1 MAPAETG
8 TATASPTNTATATHP
23 ATPTPE
29 APATD
34 QATATPT
41 ETARPTATPL
51 RPVEV
56 EQAFPLPWPVAPF
69 RDAQVEEA
77 RECAATMAARG
88 STLDLK
94 EPQTACGW
102 ALMAEAH
109 IRERVAEA
117 LQTATPEGGPAARA
131 FHLLPRPAEEA
142 VQAFGQAVAANPALS
157 LVATYNS
164 PPLYAAYLNALPLVE
179 PPPVAEQP
187 ITAVDIALEQIDHV
201 PAVQYA
207 LHIERANS
215 APVVSGQITRWE
227 YGEDGVTETVEE
239 VDGVVSVARLQGL
252 GGEGLSDLLPVDH
265 PFRMGPGTGYA
276 INWQVTL
283 TFADGSTLSPFNE
296 GTMLFAGAPWFV
308 ELDGQWYLQYSTDF
322 LDALLAVTGALAL
335 PPGNDPALTRQVHWF
350 DSARPLEAGF
360 SR

>member
-8 TATASPTNTATATHP
+8 TATTSPTNTATATHP

-34 QATATPT
+34 QATATL
-41 ETARPTATPL
+41 TATPL

-56 EQAFPLPWPVAPF
+56 EQVFPLPWPVDPF

-77 RECAATMAARG
+77 RECAAMMAARG
-88 STLDLK
+88 ATLDLE
-94 EPQTACGW
+94 EPQTACDW
-102 ALMAEAH
+102 ALMAEAR

-117 LQTATPEGGPAARA
+117 LQTATPESGSAARA

-142 VQAFGQAVAANPALS
+142 VYAFGQAVVGNPALA
-157 LVATYNS
+157 LAATYNS

-207 LHIERANS
+207 LHVEGANGD
-215 APVVSGQITRWE
+215 PVVSGQITRWE
-227 YGEDGVTETVEE
+227 YGEDGVTETVDEI
-239 VDGVVSVARLQGL
+239 DGVVSVAQLQGL
-252 GGEGLSDLLPVDH
+252 GGEALSDLLPVDH

-276 INWQVTL
+276 ISWQVTL
-283 TFADGSTLSPFNE
+283 TFADGSTLSPFNQ
-296 GTMLFAGAPWFV
+296 GTMLFAGAPWFI

-335 PPGNDPALTRQVHWF
+335 PPGNDPALTRHVHWF
-350 DSARPLEAGF
+350 DGARPLEAGF